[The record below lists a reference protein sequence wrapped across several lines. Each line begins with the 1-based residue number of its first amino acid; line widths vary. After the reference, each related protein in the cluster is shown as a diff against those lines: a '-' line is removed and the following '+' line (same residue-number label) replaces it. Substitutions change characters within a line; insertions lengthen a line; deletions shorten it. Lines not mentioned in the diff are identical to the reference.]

1 MHGTPL
7 LGMKVEFLP
16 PNVSDHSQVSVRT
29 VDTIDFGPKP
39 FKFHSFW
46 LKHEQFSDVLRASWS
61 LVVVGNPLK
70 SV

>member
-1 MHGTPL
+1 MMELKYIVNLIGCLQMMHGTPL

-29 VDTIDFGPKP
+29 VDTIDFGPKH

-46 LKHEQFSDVLRASWS
+46 LTH
-61 LVVVGNPLK
+61 
-70 SV
+70 